1 MVNKFF
7 DIRIVNLQDE
17 NDEKYFNKVIKNAIY
32 KSVNDVVISI
42 CGYAIRHYLWDYITD
57 KVAFDDRR

>member
-7 DIRIVNLQDE
+7 DVRIVNLQDE
-17 NDEKYFNKVIKNAIY
+17 NDAKYFNKVIKNAIY

-42 CGYAIRHYLWDYITD
+42 SGYALPYYLFAIISDSGVI
-57 KVAFDDRR
+57 

>member
-7 DIRIVNLQDE
+7 NVRILNLQDE
-17 NDEKYFNKVIKNAIY
+17 NDAKYFNKVIKNAIY

-42 CGYAIRHYLWDYITD
+42 CGYGISHYLWDFITD
-57 KVAFDDRR
+57 KVSFNDY

>member
-7 DIRIVNLQDE
+7 DVRIVNLQDE
-17 NDEKYFNKVIKNAIY
+17 IDEKYFNKVIKNAIY

-42 CGYAIRHYLWDYITD
+42 CGYALTYYLFAIISDSGGI
-57 KVAFDDRR
+57 